1 MGQEEII
8 QKHEGDLDL
17 DHDQLLLIEELK
29 KIQQILHI
37 KDVIIEIDVE
47 AEVGVGV
54 EVDKYK
60 ICYF

>member
-17 DHDQLLLIEELK
+17 DHDQLLLIEELE

-37 KDVIIEIDVE
+37 EDAIIETDV
-47 AEVGVGV
+47 EVGVGV